1 MRGGLIAVLIA
12 FVSLI
17 ADIAAAEN
25 RPWVVVPAQS
35 EISMSVRTPLGMR
48 TGRFERWSGDIRFD
62 PESPLT
68 AQVGVQVET
77 ASLRMDDA
85 ALTRT
90 AVGTAFL
97 DSARFPRVSF
107 RLTSLEPAGTQR
119 FTARAEVTVK
129 GVTRPVSFPVTLR
142 SDARSAQMDGGFS
155 LDRAA
160 FGIGTGGPWN
170 ALIGRQVRVEVSLA
184 TRPAT

>member
-1 MRGGLIAVLIA
+1 
-12 FVSLI
+12 
-17 ADIAAAEN
+17 
-25 RPWVVVPAQS
+25 
-35 EISMSVRTPLGMR
+35 MSVRTPFGMR

-62 PESPLT
+62 HEAPQT
-68 AQVGVQVET
+68 AQVGIQVET

-90 AVGTAFL
+90 AMGTAFL

-107 RLTSLEPAGTQR
+107 RLTSLEPAGAQR
-119 FTARAEVTVK
+119 FTAHADVTAK
-129 GVTRPVSFPVTLR
+129 GVTRPVSFPVNLR
-142 SDARSAQMDGGFS
+142 SDARLAQMEGGFS

-170 ALIGRQVRVEVSLA
+170 AVIGRQVRVEVSLA
-184 TRPAT
+184 TRPAA